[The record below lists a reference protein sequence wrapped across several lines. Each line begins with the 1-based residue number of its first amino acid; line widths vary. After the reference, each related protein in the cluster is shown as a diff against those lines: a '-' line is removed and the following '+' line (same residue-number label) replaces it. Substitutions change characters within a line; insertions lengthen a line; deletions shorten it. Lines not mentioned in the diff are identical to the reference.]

1 MIDWVEQLN
10 SFGKQRIPC
19 GFFID
24 FLGENAEIFNLD
36 SLRENNIYL
45 DFPQYK
51 NSTSSATQNEI
62 QLEANYPKLVDYK
75 KAFDL
80 VQYHLQR
87 GDTYLINLTFATPIS
102 LNLDLEEIYHQIQ
115 AKYKI
120 KFKKD
125 WLCFS
130 PETFVQIQQNRIA
143 TFPMKGTIDA
153 SIPNAAEQLL
163 NNIKEK
169 AEHHTIVDL
178 LRNDLSKVAK
188 KVKVDKFMYLDELKT
203 QKGNILQMSS
213 EISGELGANWQ
224 NQLGNIMKE
233 LLPAGSISGAPKNK
247 TLKIISEVE
256 NYNRKYYTG
265 IAGVFDGENLDSCV
279 LIRFIENTENGM
291 LYKSG
296 GGITA
301 MSKLEDEY
309 AELKQK
315 IYVPVH

>member
-1 MIDWVEQLN
+1 MADWVEQLN
-10 SFGKQRIPC
+10 SYGKQKIPC

-24 FLGENAEIFNLD
+24 FLGENSEIFPLENLK
-36 SLRENNIYL
+36 ENNIWL
-45 DFPQYK
+45 DFPQFK
-51 NSTSSATQNEI
+51 NSASKTTHKEI
-62 QLEANYPKLVDYK
+62 QLEADYPKLAEYK
-75 KAFDL
+75 PAFDL

-87 GDTYLINLTFATPIS
+87 GDSYLINLTFATPIS
-102 LNLDLEEIYHQIQ
+102 LNLDLEEIYQQIQ

-188 KVKVDKFMYLDELKT
+188 KVKVDKFMYLDELQT

-213 EISGELGANWQ
+213 EISGELVANWQ
-224 NQLGNIMKE
+224 NHLGSIMKE

-247 TLKIISEVE
+247 TLEIISEAE
-256 NYNRKYYTG
+256 NYDRNYYTG

-279 LIRFIENTENGM
+279 LIRFIENTKNGM

-315 IYVPVH
+315 IYVPIH

>member
-1 MIDWVEQLN
+1 MADWIEKLN
-10 SFGKQRIPC
+10 SYGKQKIPC

-24 FLGENAEIFNLD
+24 FLGQHADIFPLQNLAENHIW
-36 SLRENNIYL
+36 L
-45 DFPQYK
+45 DFPQFK
-51 NSTSSATQNEI
+51 NSDSKTFYKEI
-62 QLEANYPKLVDYK
+62 QLEADYPKLTDYK
-75 KAFDL
+75 TAFDL

-153 SIPNAAEQLL
+153 DLPDADEKLL

-188 KVKVDKFMYLDELKT
+188 KVKVDKFMYLEELKT

-213 EISGELGANWQ
+213 EISGELGKNWQ
-224 NQLGNIMKE
+224 NNLGNIMKE

-247 TLKIISEVE
+247 TLEIISEAE
-256 NYNRKYYTG
+256 NYDRKYYTG

-279 LIRFIENTENGM
+279 LIRFIENTKNRM

-301 MSKLEDEY
+301 MSNLEDEY